1 MKKYLCLMALA
12 AIAGFGCTSCDKD
25 DNDTSN
31 RISLKEP
38 STKDLAA
45 RYTIEQNLAGE
56 QAATATFDDVQA
68 VMSEIEVT
76 EDAGILIKYTEDTSD
91 SNTAAARSTADAKPK
106 EFWSWYDFTQIGS
119 KLQID
124 DFGEIIIETNNG
136 QAVITLTPEG
146 STTPLKVIANISMP
160 KYDDELSNYLCRTW
174 TISSYQIL
182 INKNDMQVGKAFEK
196 STDGTCNLKALID
209 YANNEHGAG
218 IKDDLGE
225 KKIIEGITF
234 TGNDSF
240 IINYKGT
247 NKKDIGY
254 WKWTEFNAKQKSG
267 AIAYS
272 WCDESMGN
280 NLLGGTATAS
290 FSDDECELRL
300 DGKETSKSYTCQVRF
315 KLK

>member
-25 DNDTSN
+25 DDNTSN
-31 RISLKEP
+31 HISLKEP
-38 STKDLAA
+38 STKNLAA
-45 RYTIEQNLAGE
+45 RYSIEQNLAGE
-56 QAATATFDDVQA
+56 QAATATFDNVQA

-91 SNTAAARSTADAKPK
+91 TNASASRSTADAKPK
-106 EFWSWYDFTQIGS
+106 EFWSWYDFTQNGS
-119 KLQID
+119 KLLVNG
-124 DFGEIIIETNNG
+124 FGEITIETGNA

-146 STTPLKVIANISMP
+146 STTPLKVIASISTP
-160 KYDDELSNYLCRTW
+160 KYDNELSNYLCRTW
-174 TISSYQIL
+174 TIYSYQIL
-182 INKNDMQVGKAFEK
+182 INKNDMQVGKKLEK

-247 NKKDIGY
+247 DKKDIGY
-254 WKWTEFNAKQKSG
+254 WEWTKFNVKQKSG
-267 AIAYS
+267 TIAYS

-300 DGKETSKSYTCQVRF
+300 DGKETSKNYTCQVRF

>member
-1 MKKYLCLMALA
+1 MKKYLCLMALTV
-12 AIAGFGCTSCDKD
+12 IAGFGCTSCDKD
-25 DNDTSN
+25 DDNTSN
-31 RISLKEP
+31 HVSLKEP
-38 STKDLAA
+38 STKNLAA

-76 EDAGILIKYTEDTSD
+76 EDAGILIKYTEEGNEAS
-91 SNTAAARSTADAKPK
+91 AAATRSTTGDKPK
-106 EFWSWYDFTQIGS
+106 EFWSWYDFTQNGS
-119 KLQID
+119 KLQITG
-124 DFGEIIIETNNG
+124 FGEITIETNNG
-136 QAVITLTPEG
+136 QAVITLIPDGISPLQVVASISTPK
-146 STTPLKVIANISMP
+146 L
-160 KYDDELSNYLCRTW
+160 DDELSNYLCRTW
-174 TISSYQIL
+174 SISSYQIL
-182 INKNDMQVGKAFEK
+182 ITKDGMQVGKALEK
-196 STDGTCNLKALID
+196 STDGTCDLKTLID

-247 NKKDIGY
+247 TKKDVGR
-254 WKWTEFNAKQKSG
+254 WKWSEFNAKQKLG
-267 AIAYS
+267 TIVYS

-280 NLLGGTATAS
+280 NLLGGVATAA
-290 FSDDECELRL
+290 FNDDECELRL
-300 DGKETSKSYTCQVRF
+300 EGKETSKSYTCQVRF

>member
-1 MKKYLCLMALA
+1 MALA

-45 RYTIEQNLAGE
+45 RYTFEQNLAGE

-146 STTPLKVIANISMP
+146 STTPLKVIANISTP
-160 KYDDELSNYLCRTW
+160 KYDNELSNYLCRTW
-174 TISSYQIL
+174 TIYSYQIL

-300 DGKETSKSYTCQVRF
+300 DGKETSKNYTCQVRF

>member
-12 AIAGFGCTSCDKD
+12 AIVGFGCTSCNKD
-25 DNDTSN
+25 DDDTSN
-31 RISLKEP
+31 RVSLKEP
-38 STKDLAA
+38 STKTLAA

-76 EDAGILIKYTEDTSD
+76 EDAGILIKYTETSND
-91 SNTAAARSTADAKPK
+91 ANAAATRSVEDKMPK
-106 EFWSWYDFTQIGS
+106 EFWSWYDFTQNGS
-119 KLQID
+119 KLQIEG
-124 DFGEIIIETNNG
+124 FGEIIIETNNG
-136 QAVITLTPEG
+136 QAVITLIPDG
-146 STTPLKVIANISMP
+146 ISPLDVIASISTP
-160 KYDDELSNYLCRTW
+160 NHDDELSNYLCRTW
-174 TISSYQIL
+174 TIYSYQIL
-182 INKNDMQVGKAFEK
+182 ITKNEMQVGKALEK
-196 STDGTCNLKALID
+196 SVDGTCDLKTLID

-225 KKIIEGITF
+225 KKIIKGITF

-247 NKKDIGY
+247 DKKDVGY
-254 WKWTEFNAKQKSG
+254 WEWTEFNVKQKSG
-267 AIAYS
+267 TIAYS

-300 DGKETSKSYTCQVRF
+300 DGKETSKNYTCQVRF